1 MDTLYFSVQPPTKS
15 TVTEI
20 LPATRPHPWLLER
33 PLIVHIPA
41 FVFSHSSRFK
51 DGGTTLIAAITQ
63 LFIEIWHSEDVPG
76 CWGESIVIPIFKKGK
91 RTVCSNHRGVSLI
104 PIISKLFASILLR
117 RLTPSRE
124 QTIREQQGGFRPG
137 RGCVDLEFVKA
148 VPYHPFFSI
157 LSLMTSFIEPW
168 INELSL
174 GSMF

>member
-1 MDTLYFSVQPPTKS
+1 MKSDTQSNVYNGIKQLVRMK
-15 TVTEI
+15 
-20 LPATRPHPWLLER
+20 LP
-33 PLIVHIPA
+33 PA
-41 FVFSHSSRFK
+41 FFK
-51 DGGTTLIAAITQ
+51 DGGTTLTAAITQ

-137 RGCVDLEFVKA
+137 RGCVDQIFTLRQYMEHRHT
-148 VPYHPFFSI
+148 YHRANDIRLPRSQSRVRFSRPTGNY
-157 LSLMTSFIEPW
+157 STCS
-168 INELSL
+168 
-174 GSMF
+174 